1 MFLWTYA
8 GISSTKRAS
17 FIAIEYC
24 QCKRG
29 NMAGKTRF
37 ENVPTPDVAVLHG
50 IACYDFHQNCVAWAT
65 ARIPLLSRNSEWPN
79 NHFHPFHVLFFPL
92 CFPVAEQ
99 SRVTSWID
107 KMGYNLRACACVT
120 VRTSAGCTQR
130 PRARQTRGLGLVLVR
145 TPSSC
150 SVDLTLQSARLAPRP
165 AGAQEQIPCGQEEAR
180 GTRDGTRRRS
190 RPTFS

>member
-8 GISSTKRAS
+8 VISSTKRAS

-29 NMAGKTRF
+29 NLAEKTRF

-65 ARIPLLSRNSEWPN
+65 ARIPLLSRNSEWPKTTT
-79 NHFHPFHVLFFPL
+79 FVLFFPL
-92 CFPVAEQ
+92 CFPA
-99 SRVTSWID
+99 SRRRVTTLID
-107 KMGYNLRACACVT
+107 KMGYVNLRACACVT
-120 VRTSAGCTQR
+120 VGTSAGCTQR
-130 PRARQTRGLGLVLVR
+130 PRARPTRGLGLVLVR

-165 AGAQEQIPCGQEEAR
+165 AGAQEQIPSGQEEAR